1 MAILVRETFAI
12 YPSFSIS
19 FNITMNIAIVGAT
32 GNVGRKILEVLEKK
46 KLVIDNL
53 YLLASSRSAGS
64 KINFN
69 SQDHEILNLETF
81 DFSKVKITFF
91 AAGGKISETFVEK
104 AAKHSLVIDNSSFY
118 RMDPDVPLIVPQVN
132 SDHLNNIKKNIIANP
147 NCSTAQLV
155 IVLKPLHDLF
165 KIKRIV
171 VSTYQSVSGGGKA
184 PMDELIEQTKQ
195 VLQND
200 KVESKNFTKQ
210 IAFNVIPHID
220 VFADDG
226 YTKEE
231 LKMTNET
238 KKILDDKI
246 DLTATCVRLPVLVSH
261 SESVNIEFENPFSL
275 EKVRDALD
283 NFEGCKV
290 IDDRSDGGYSTPL
303 EAEGRDETFISRIRE
318 DKTIKNG
325 LNMWIVSDNLLR
337 GAALNAVE
345 IAETLIKNNFY
356 GK

>member
-1 MAILVRETFAI
+1 
-12 YPSFSIS
+12 
-19 FNITMNIAIVGAT
+19 MNIAIVGAT
-32 GNVGRKILEVLEKK
+32 GNVGIKTLEILEKK
-46 KLVIDNL
+46 ELSIDNL
-53 YLLASSRSAGS
+53 YLIASPKSAGK
-64 KINFN
+64 KISFKGK
-69 SQDHEILNLETF
+69 DHEVFNLESF
-81 DFSKVKITFF
+81 DFSKVKIAFF
-91 AAGGKISETFVEK
+91 AAGGKISEKFAEK
-104 AAKHSLVIDNSSFY
+104 ASKHCLVIDNSSFF

-132 SDHLNNIKKNIIANP
+132 SNHLDGIKKNIIANP

-165 KIKRIV
+165 SIKRVV

-184 PMDELIEQTKQ
+184 PMDELIEQTKL
-195 VLQND
+195 VLEGK
-200 KVESKNFTKQ
+200 KVKSKNFTKQ
-210 IAFNVIPHID
+210 IAFNAIPHID
-220 VFADDG
+220 VFSNDG

-246 DLTATCVRLPVLVSH
+246 DLTATCVRLPISVSH
-261 SESVNIEFENPFSL
+261 SESVNLQFEKPFTL
-275 EKVRDALD
+275 EKVRDAL
-283 NFEGCKV
+283 NSFEGCKV
-290 IDDRSDGGYSTPL
+290 VDERNDGGYLTPL
-303 EAEGRDETFISRIRE
+303 EAEGKDETFISRIRE

-325 LNMWIVSDNLLR
+325 LNLWIVSDNLLR

>member
-1 MAILVRETFAI
+1 
-12 YPSFSIS
+12 
-19 FNITMNIAIVGAT
+19 MNIAIVGAT

-46 KLVIDNL
+46 ELSIDNL

-64 KINFN
+64 KINFLGN
-69 SQDHEILNLETF
+69 EHEVLNLETF

-91 AAGGKISETFVEK
+91 AAGGKISEKFAEK
-104 AAKHSLVIDNSSFY
+104 AAEHSLVIDNSSFY

-155 IVLKPLHDLF
+155 IALKPLHDLF
-165 KIKRIV
+165 IIKRIV

-184 PMDELIEQTKQ
+184 PMDELIDQTRLILDNKT
-195 VLQND
+195 VN
-200 KVESKNFTKQ
+200 SKNFTKQ
-210 IAFNVIPHID
+210 IAFNAIPHID
-220 VFADDG
+220 VFADNG

-231 LKMTNET
+231 LKMINET
-238 KKILDDKI
+238 KKILDSGI
-246 DLTATCVRLPVLVSH
+246 ELTATCVRLPVLVSH
-261 SESVNIEFENPFSL
+261 SESVNVELEKPFTL
-275 EKVRDALD
+275 EKVREALD
-283 NFEGCKV
+283 NFEGCRV
-290 IDDRSDGGYSTPL
+290 VDERSDGGYITPL
-303 EAEGRDETFISRIRE
+303 EAEGSDETFISRIRE
-318 DKTIKNG
+318 DNTLNNG

-345 IAETLIKNNFY
+345 IAEKLIKNNFY

>member
-1 MAILVRETFAI
+1 
-12 YPSFSIS
+12 
-19 FNITMNIAIVGAT
+19 MNIAIVGAT
-32 GNVGRKILEVLEKK
+32 GNVGRKIIEVLEKK
-46 KLVIDNL
+46 ELLIDNL

-64 KINFN
+64 KINF
-69 SQDHEILNLETF
+69 SGKEYEVLDLQTF

-91 AAGGKISETFVEK
+91 AAGGKISQNFAEK
-104 AAKHSLVIDNSSFY
+104 AAMYSVVIDNSSFY

-132 SDHLNNIKKNIIANP
+132 ADHLNNIKKNIVANP

-155 IVLKPLHDLF
+155 IALKPLHDLF
-165 KIKRIV
+165 IIKRIV

-184 PMDELIEQTKQ
+184 PMDELIEQTKL
-195 VLQND
+195 VLDNK

-231 LKMTNET
+231 LKMINET

-246 DLTATCVRLPVLVSH
+246 ELTATCVRLPVLVSH
-261 SESVNIEFENPFSL
+261 SESVNIEFEKPFSL
-275 EKVRDALD
+275 EKVREVLN

-290 IDDRSDGGYSTPL
+290 IDERTDGGYSTPL
-303 EAEGRDETFISRIRE
+303 EAEGNDETFISRIRE
-318 DKTIKNG
+318 DKTLKNG

-345 IAETLIKNNFY
+345 IAEKLIKNNFY